1 MRLCGELQGSEIK
14 NKLCGTQLQQ
24 PSKAFGFGGS
34 GESHKKR
41 LSLAPVR
48 IKDDTLSTTL
58 QDTKEGS
65 MFVRVSVFSP
75 CLLELCVL
83 AGCPMW
89 CRIQMLTEHSGV
101 C

>member
-1 MRLCGELQGSEIK
+1 MQRTSGQGDKKQTLQRA
-14 NKLCGTQLQQ
+14 QLGQ
-24 PSKAFGFGGS
+24 PSLAFGGS

-41 LSLAPVR
+41 LSLALVR
-48 IKDDTLSTTL
+48 IKDDTLRATL
-58 QDTKEGS
+58 KDTKEGS

-75 CLLELCVL
+75 CLLKLGAL

-89 CRIQMLTEHSGV
+89 CCIQILTEHSGV

>member
-1 MRLCGELQGSEIK
+1 MGRTSGQGDK
-14 NKLCGTQLQQ
+14 KTNFGDGAQLGQ
-24 PSKAFGFGGS
+24 PRQAFAGS

-48 IKDDTLSTTL
+48 SKDDTLSATL
-58 QDTKEGS
+58 KDTKEGS

-75 CLLELCVL
+75 RLLKLCVL

-89 CRIQMLTEHSGV
+89 CCIQILTEHSGV